1 MLKAKKYLKKAGLI
15 MASAGLLL
23 TFSAG
28 ALADTVNQSVTQ
40 GYGSDTVL
48 QKGEIVKLKD
58 SDATK
63 VEPLTLDTIS
73 KMQGVVVSASD
84 AAVSLSDNSNH
95 QQVFVATFGRYDV
108 LVSNQNGAIKTGDY
122 VTISSLS
129 GIGMKAGTGQPVV
142 LGRAAGGFDGIS
154 NVEGTATLTDSTGK
168 HVSVSLGRI
177 PVNIGIAHNPLQ
189 ETVEN
194 NVPGFLKKASQ
205 LIANKPVS
213 STRVYLSLAVLIISA
228 IIAGSMLYA
237 GIRSGLVAIG
247 RNPLAKKSI
256 TRNIVQVILTS
267 LIIFIIGLFAV
278 YLLLKL

>member
-1 MLKAKKYLKKAGLI
+1 MRYLKKAGLFVVGV
-15 MASAGLLL
+15 GLLL
-23 TFSAG
+23 AFSAT
-28 ALADTVNQSVTQ
+28 ALADSVNQSVTE
-40 GYGSDTVL
+40 GYGSDTTL

-58 SDATK
+58 NDATK
-63 VEPLTLDTIS
+63 VEPLTLDTIT

-122 VTISSLS
+122 VTISSLG
-129 GIGMKAGTGQPVV
+129 GIGMKAGTGEPVV
-142 LGRAAGGFDGIS
+142 LGRAAAGFDGIS

-168 HVSVSLGRI
+168 HVSVSLGRV

-189 ETVEN
+189 ETVDN

-213 STRVYLSLAVLIISA
+213 STRVYLSLAVLVISA